1 MRARHLTRIR
11 RISQAVF
18 LLLFLFLLVESR
30 LPQDVYQNYSLV
42 FTDEPPELVIERPV
56 GFFFQLDPLVVLS
69 TLLSAGT
76 LIQGAFWAGMVV
88 LVTLFFGRI
97 FCGFICPFGTIHH
110 LAGRLRSSLK
120 GQERFRASRRTPAN
134 RIKYFVLTALLVSAV
149 FGLNAAGWMDPVSF
163 LFRSI
168 GLAVLPGLGEALK
181 AGFDILARS
190 EIKAFNLLSYG
201 AEVLVAPVFGYG
213 HTAFQTGW
221 FIGALFLFVLF
232 LNRIR
237 PRFWCRVLCPLGALL
252 GVFSRVSVLRLEK
265 DEAACTHCGRCTA
278 GCQGAASPEPGEAW
292 QPAECVACFNCFDAC
307 PEDALRFRLAWQ
319 RPRLNPRPD
328 MGRRAVLGGILAGVS
343 LPFLGKLDPRATG
356 VPDPRLVRPPGS
368 EPEPAFLALCQR
380 CGLCMKVCP
389 TNVIQPA
396 LGEAG
401 MAGFWT
407 PHLNMLQGYCE
418 FTCTL
423 CGGVCPTGAIRKLG
437 VREKTETPIR
447 IGSAYLDRGRCLPWS
462 GNGPCIVCQEH
473 CPTSPKAIT
482 LRRETVPRAEG
493 GAGSVQLPYVDLEQC
508 VGCGICE
515 NKCPVRGRPA
525 IRVISAGETRSLE
538 NRILL

>member
-1 MRARHLTRIR
+1 MKARHLVWVR
-11 RISQAVF
+11 RISQALF

-30 LPQDVYQNYSLV
+30 LPQDIYRNYSLV
-42 FTDEPPELVIERPV
+42 FSEETELVIDQPV

-76 LIQGAFWAGMVV
+76 LIQGAIWAGAV
-88 LVTLFFGRI
+88 LLATLLLGRL
-97 FCGFICPFGTIHH
+97 FCGFICPFGTLHH
-110 LAGRLRSSLK
+110 LAGQFRPALEGKDRI
-120 GQERFRASRRTPAN
+120 RASRRTPAN
-134 RIKYFVLTALLVSAV
+134 RIKYFILICLLLAALL
-149 FGLNAAGWMDPVSF
+149 GLNAAGWMDPISF

-168 GLAVLPGLGEALK
+168 GLSVLPGVGEALK
-181 AGFDILARS
+181 AAFDALARS
-190 EIKAFNLLSYG
+190 EIKLLNLLSYG
-201 AEVLVAPVFGYG
+201 AEVLVAPIFGYG
-213 HTAFQTGW
+213 HTAFQTAW
-221 FIGALFLFVLF
+221 FIGALFLVVLF

-252 GVFSRVSVLRLEK
+252 GVFSRVRLLRLEK
-265 DEAACTHCGRCTA
+265 DDAACTHCGRCTA
-278 GCQGAASPEPGEAW
+278 VCQGAASPEPGEAW
-292 QPAECVACFNCFDAC
+292 QPAECMLCFNCFDAC
-307 PEDALRFRLAWQ
+307 PEDALRFRLTWA
-319 RPRLNPRPD
+319 RPRLNPAPD

-343 LPFLGKLDPRATG
+343 LPFLGRLDPRSTG
-356 VPDPRLVRPPGS
+356 VPDARLIRPPGS
-368 EPEPAFLALCQR
+368 VSESAFLRLCQR

-418 FTCTL
+418 YTCTL
-423 CGGVCPTGAIRKLG
+423 CGGVCPTGAIESLR
-437 VREKTETPIR
+437 VREKVDTPVR

-462 GNGPCIVCQEH
+462 GNGPCIVCEEH
-473 CPTSPKAIT
+473 CPTSPKAVT
-482 LRRETVPRAEG
+482 LRRETVPGADG
-493 GAGSVQLPYVDLEQC
+493 GQSRVQLPYVDLKQC

-515 NKCPVRGRPA
+515 NKCPVMGKPA
-525 IRVISAGETRSLE
+525 IRVIAAGETRSMK